1 MIAMGKTIGKHKK
14 KRKIHKQNRQYKDSV
29 FVDLF
34 TYYEDYIVSLYNA
47 LSGEKLPE
55 NAQVENLN
63 LKNAFYTNIRND
75 VSFLIDNIILV
86 LIEHQST
93 INKNMPLRLLLYVA
107 EIYKNILDE
116 KIRYSRE
123 QQYIPTP
130 IFYVLYNGK
139 EEYPEESILH
149 LSDAFKF
156 KGKEVQLQLD
166 VKVININ
173 NGKNVELMKA
183 CSILKEYAIFVEEVR
198 KYVEKEGEEGFA
210 NAIKYCIEHNILKE
224 YLAERFK
231 VVENMLTAEYNY
243 EMDIA
248 VQRSEEYKLAYA
260 KGVARGEA
268 RGEAR
273 GKAIGEA
280 RGRTMGEIIKQKAIA
295 LKLLAMKNLSIEQ
308 VSEATELP
316 IEEVKSLINE

>member
-1 MIAMGKTIGKHKK
+1 MGKTTVKHKK
-14 KRKIHKQNRQYKDSV
+14 KRRLQKQNRQYKDSV

-34 TYYEDYIVSLYNA
+34 RYYKDYIVSLYNA
-47 LSGEKLPE
+47 LSGEELAE
-55 NAQVENLN
+55 STHVENLN
-63 LKNAFYTNIRND
+63 LENTLYTNIRND
-75 VSFLIDNIILV
+75 VSFLIENIILV

-139 EEYPEESILH
+139 EEYPEESALH
-149 LSDAFKF
+149 LTDAFKF

-173 NGKNVELMKA
+173 NGKNEELMKA
-183 CSILKEYAIFVEEVR
+183 CNILKGYAMFVEQVR
-198 KYVEKEGEEGFA
+198 KHVEREGEEGFS
-210 NAIKYCIEHNILKE
+210 NAIRYCIEHDILKD

-260 KGVARGEA
+260 EGEA
-268 RGEAR
+268 RGEAM
-273 GKAIGEA
+273 GKTI
-280 RGRTMGEIIKQKAIA
+280 GEIIKQKAIA

-316 IEEVKSLINE
+316 IEEIKSLIHECKN

>member
-1 MIAMGKTIGKHKK
+1 MGKAIGKQKK
-14 KRKIHKQNRQYKDSV
+14 KRKLHKQNRQYKDSV

-47 LSGEKLPE
+47 LSGKKLSE
-55 NAQVENLN
+55 NTHVENLN
-63 LKNAFYTNIRND
+63 LKNSLYTNIRND

-139 EEYPEESILH
+139 EAYPEESVLH
-149 LSDAFKF
+149 LSDAFKV
-156 KGKEVQLQLD
+156 KGKEIQLQLD

-173 NGKNVELMKA
+173 NGKNEKLMKA
-183 CSILKEYAIFVEEVR
+183 CNILKEYAMFVEQVR
-198 KYVEKEGEEGFA
+198 KYVEKEGEAGFG
-210 NAIKYCIEHNILKE
+210 NAIRYCIEHDILKD
-224 YLAERFK
+224 YLSKRFK

-260 KGVARGEA
+260 EGEAKGEA

-273 GKAIGEA
+273 G
-280 RGRTMGEIIKQKAIA
+280 RTIGEIIKQKAIA
-295 LKLLAMKNLSIEQ
+295 LKLLAMKSLSIEQ
-308 VSEATELP
+308 VSQATELP
-316 IEEVKSLINE
+316 IEEIKSLIHE

>member
-1 MIAMGKTIGKHKK
+1 MGKTIGKHKK

-63 LKNAFYTNIRND
+63 LKNTLYTNIRND

-139 EEYPEESILH
+139 ELYPENKTLR
-149 LSDAFKF
+149 LSDAFI
-156 KGKEVQLQLD
+156 ENDDL
-166 VKVININ
+166 
-173 NGKNVELMKA
+173 
-183 CSILKEYAIFVEEVR
+183 SLKEKKF
-198 KYVEKEGEEGFA
+198 
-210 NAIKYCIEHNILKE
+210 N
-224 YLAERFK
+224 
-231 VVENMLTAEYNY
+231 
-243 EMDIA
+243 
-248 VQRSEEYKLAYA
+248 S
-260 KGVARGEA
+260 
-268 RGEAR
+268 
-273 GKAIGEA
+273 
-280 RGRTMGEIIKQKAIA
+280 
-295 LKLLAMKNLSIEQ
+295 
-308 VSEATELP
+308 
-316 IEEVKSLINE
+316 SLM

>member
-1 MIAMGKTIGKHKK
+1 MRKTTVKHKK
-14 KRKIHKQNRQYKDSV
+14 KRKLHKQNRQYKDSV

-34 TYYEDYIVSLYNA
+34 RYYKDYIVSLYNA
-47 LSGEKLPE
+47 LSGEELAE
-55 NAQVENLN
+55 STHVENLN
-63 LKNAFYTNIRND
+63 LENTLYTNIRND
-75 VSFLIDNIILV
+75 VSFLIENIILV

-93 INKNMPLRLLLYVA
+93 INKNMPLRLLLYVS

-139 EEYPEESILH
+139 EEYPEESALH
-149 LSDAFKF
+149 LTDAFKF

-173 NGKNVELMKA
+173 NGKNEELMKA
-183 CSILKEYAIFVEEVR
+183 CNILKGYAMFVEQVR
-198 KYVEKEGEEGFA
+198 KHVEKEGEEGFS
-210 NAIKYCIEHNILKE
+210 NAIRYCIEHDILKD

-248 VQRSEEYKLAYA
+248 VQRSEEYKSAYA
-260 KGVARGEA
+260 EGE
-268 RGEAR
+268 
-273 GKAIGEA
+273 AIGEA
-280 RGRTMGEIIKQKAIA
+280 RGKTIGEIIKQKAIA

-316 IEEVKSLINE
+316 IEEIKSLIHECKN

>member
-1 MIAMGKTIGKHKK
+1 MKK
-14 KRKIHKQNRQYKDSV
+14 NKRAIKLSFKSRLHRRNHPNRQYKDSV

-63 LKNAFYTNIRND
+63 LKNALYTNIRND

-173 NGKNVELMKA
+173 NGKNEELMKA
-183 CSILKEYAIFVEEVR
+183 CNILKEYAIFVEEVR

-273 GKAIGEA
+273 G
-280 RGRTMGEIIKQKAIA
+280 RTMGEIIKQKAIA

-316 IEEVKSLINE
+316 IEEIKSLIHE